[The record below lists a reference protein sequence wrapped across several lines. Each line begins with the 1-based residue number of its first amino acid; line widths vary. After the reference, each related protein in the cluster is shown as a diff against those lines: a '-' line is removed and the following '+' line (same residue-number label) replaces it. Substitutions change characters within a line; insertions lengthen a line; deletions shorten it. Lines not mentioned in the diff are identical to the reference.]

1 MINDK
6 EIDHIMN
13 QIKKLMIQKNKTYGD
28 NNIIEMGEQGV
39 MFRLSDKMI
48 RLKNIVMN
56 KVKTP
61 EDETLEDTYLDIAG
75 YAIIGLMLKRKKF
88 QK

>member
-75 YAIIGLMLKRKKF
+75 YAIIGLMLKRNKF